1 MIGSWDDD
9 GWAED
14 LESWEELADLLRS
27 DWDRIDSPPLGLSI
41 ERADGLIAFDLR
53 ERWHARH
60 RRGLHRLGFRPLAR
74 GGVHVWKWDVEPQLH
89 TTDLSRFASPF
100 ESIFEREPSAAT
112 VLRMRTSLARDHLV
126 REQALRVLRDV
137 FRCEPA
143 DLAVLLV
150 REDDAWEEEDEDDVW
165 PLPGAEGPAVTAG
178 GVYLRSSQANRWRWD

>member
-74 GGVHVWKWDVEPQLH
+74 SGVQRVDVGRGAAAAH
-89 TTDLSRFASPF
+89 TDLSRFASPF

-150 REDDAWEEEDEDDVW
+150 RRTTRGRRRTRTTSGRCRE
-165 PLPGAEGPAVTAG
+165 LRRPAVTAG
-178 GVYLRSSQANRWRWD
+178 GVYLRASQANRWR